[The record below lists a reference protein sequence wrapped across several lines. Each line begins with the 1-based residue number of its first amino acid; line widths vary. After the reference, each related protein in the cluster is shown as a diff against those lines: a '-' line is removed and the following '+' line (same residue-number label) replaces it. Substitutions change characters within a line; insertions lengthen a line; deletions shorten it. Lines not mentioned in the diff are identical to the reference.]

1 MSEPETLS
9 SAEPLEQ
16 HLARHAFDRLIMLS
30 DGVFAI
36 ATTLAAIEV
45 KLPEHAHSVG
55 ELLAGG
61 GVQILTYVFSFAI
74 AAAFWIQ
81 NRDLFA
87 RLRRVDLPITALTL
101 AMLCLVALIPA
112 MVHIAYAPGGTQAP
126 FRLYAVL
133 MLGIGAVNFAM
144 WLYAILR
151 PGMMRPGVTRQF
163 RAQRLVA
170 SGVPLVVLPPAV
182 VLPIEQSGPIIVL
195 GALPAALLI
204 RVLLPR
210 WFANRVPGHA

>member
-1 MSEPETLS
+1 MSEPETS
-9 SAEPLEQ
+9 SRAEPLEQ
-16 HLARHAFDRLIMLS
+16 YLARHAFDRLIMLS

-45 KLPEHAHSVG
+45 KLPEHARTVG

-61 GVQILTYVFSFAI
+61 GLQILTYIFSFAL

-87 RLRRVDLPITALTL
+87 RLQRVDLPITVLTL

-112 MVHIAYAPGGTQAP
+112 MVHIAYVPGGTEAP
-126 FRLYAVL
+126 FRLYAGL
-133 MLGIGAVNFAM
+133 MLGIGTINFAM

-151 PGMMRPGVTRQF
+151 PGMMRAGVPRHF
-163 RAQRLVA
+163 RARRLA
-170 SGVPLVVLPPAV
+170 ATGVPLVVLPPAIM
-182 VLPIEQSGPIIVL
+182 LPIEQSGPIMVL
-195 GALPAALLI
+195 IAVPAALFI
-204 RVLLPR
+204 RFFVPR
-210 WFANRVPGHA
+210 LFADRAHLQA